1 MQIKVGRPSKK
12 RRAEL
17 AKRFAWEYV
26 KDYNATAAALRMGYA
41 PKTARYKSSALIA
54 RPDIQSAIAE
64 ATRVTRKVALEEFQV
79 ERRDVLRELVRVG
92 MSDPRGLFDADGRM
106 LPMNQWPD
114 DLARAVASVESVE
127 EFDSEGNRTGIV
139 RKVKLWDKNS
149 ALSSLA
155 RHLGMFAADNA
166 QRGAGAVAAAL
177 AMIDGHTKNLIDMTP
192 SGEHSD

>member
-1 MQIKVGRPSKK
+1 MKDKRGDGRPPVKTGRRPKVG
-12 RRAEL
+12 L
-17 AKRFAWEYV
+17 
-26 KDYNATAAALRMGYA
+26 
-41 PKTARYKSSALIA
+41 
-54 RPDIQSAIAE
+54 AIADPKRL
-64 ATRVTRKVALEEFQV
+64 TQKVVIEEYQV